1 MPRLI
6 NRIASAPLAVTA
18 ALVIGGLSL
27 SGCATQQYVDEQI
40 AGVNTRISAV
50 DSKATDAIQRAD
62 AASAAAAAAQG
73 TAQTAAS
80 DAATANQRLD
90 QLTARVDHLGQ
101 SPGKRPRN

>member
-1 MPRLI
+1 MSRLI

-40 AGVNTRISAV
+40 ASVNTRIGTV
-50 DSKATDAIQRAD
+50 NSKATDA
-62 AASAAAAAAQG
+62 SATAAAAQG
-73 TAQTAAS
+73 MAQTAAS
-80 DAATANQRLD
+80 DAATANQRID
-90 QLTARVDHLGQ
+90 QLTAKGDELGQ